1 MQPNNKESRIPNS
14 RRLSENPESK
24 FQEGFTL
31 LEILV
36 ALAILGIAIAV
47 VLQLFSANL
56 RAISASE
63 DYVAAVTKAES
74 KMREV
79 LDDEKLEEKTW
90 KEVTE
95 DGYSV
100 EVTISRALEERTEK
114 LQMRLLEVNL
124 ILRWSMGL
132 KEKSLNLKTLK
143 VVNKQV

>member
-1 MQPNNKESRIPNS
+1 MKAPKALSNS
-14 RRLSENPESK
+14 
-24 FQEGFTL
+24 GFTL

-47 VLQLFSANL
+47 VVQLFSANL

-63 DYVAAVTKAES
+63 DYVSAAAKAES
-74 KMREV
+74 KMREI
-79 LDDEKLEEKTW
+79 LDNEKLAEKTW
-90 KEVTE
+90 NEATE

-100 EVTISRALEERTEK
+100 DVTISRALKERTDN
-114 LQMRLLEVNL
+114 LQMDLLEINL
-124 ILRWSMGL
+124 VLRWTKGS